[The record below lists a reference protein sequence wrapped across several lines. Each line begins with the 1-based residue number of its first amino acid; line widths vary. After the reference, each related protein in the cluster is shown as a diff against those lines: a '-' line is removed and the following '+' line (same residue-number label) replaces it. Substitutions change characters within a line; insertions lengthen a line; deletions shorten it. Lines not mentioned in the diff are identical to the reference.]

1 MATSRIN
8 WRKLM
13 QPFAGVLVLPCVLA
27 ILIDF
32 LMGWF
37 PIVTIVALII
47 CFPTAGYLLNRV
59 TMQEL
64 NRVIDEIAPASF
76 PEVELS
82 EVEISE
88 VEVAEKHQQKTQE
101 ILS

>member
-1 MATSRIN
+1 MATSRID
-8 WRKLM
+8 WRKLT
-13 QPFAGVLVLPCVLA
+13 QPFAFVLVLPCVLA

-37 PIVTIVALII
+37 PLVTIVALII

-64 NRVIDEIAPASF
+64 NRVIDEIAPAPL
-76 PEVELS
+76 PEVKASEVEVS
-82 EVEISE
+82 EVEIPKE
-88 VEVAEKHQQKTQE
+88 NAENPVVV
-101 ILS
+101 

>member
-1 MATSRIN
+1 MTTSRID

-13 QPFAGVLVLPCVLA
+13 QPFAFALVVPCLLA

-32 LMGWF
+32 LTGWYPF
-37 PIVTIVALII
+37 ATIAAVVI

-64 NRVIDEIAPASF
+64 NRVFAEIAPLPL
-76 PEVELS
+76 PEEVVEEHL
-82 EVEISE
+82 EHPIV
-88 VEVAEKHQQKTQE
+88 V
-101 ILS
+101 